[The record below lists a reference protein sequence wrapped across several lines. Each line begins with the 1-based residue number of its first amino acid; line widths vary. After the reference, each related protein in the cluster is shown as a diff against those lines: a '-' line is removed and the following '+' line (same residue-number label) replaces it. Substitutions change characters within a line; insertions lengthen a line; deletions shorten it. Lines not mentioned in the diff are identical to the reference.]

1 MSALPKIVKKY
12 LNQHNVIAHESSEAE
27 ASASRWVEV
36 SVLED
41 QLGRVQVFFSS
52 DNLLDLNKLR
62 QQTGRN
68 LRAISLKSLKKI
80 LDRAGLATIPA
91 FDELLNL
98 ETIIDERLL
107 KTDSLILYSGNA
119 GEYFKISDPGQLKK
133 SAASRVLD
141 VCCELPDD
149 ALSYE
154 KFLERDEAAINNS
167 LANFTTLRIQK
178 RLQETLEIPPLPE
191 TAKAIINLRSDPDA
205 DVDKLSKIVEQ
216 DPSLA
221 AQVVS
226 WASSSYYSAPG
237 SVRSI
242 QDAIF
247 RVLGYDLVMNLAL
260 GLSLG
265 KSLSMPKDSPEG
277 YKSYWQE
284 AVYVAAMQAQL
295 LNLIPQELRPP
306 FGMAYLSGLLHNFG
320 NLILSHAFPP
330 HFEQYC
336 RLQEVNPHLSPQQLE
351 MHLLGINRDQIAA
364 ALLKGWNLPGEV
376 IYGIR
381 YQNALYYQ
389 GLYFDFS
396 RLNHIS
402 LSFLKSQ
409 GILPGTPGKIS
420 NQLLDSLH
428 IDKELIPET
437 VKRVRESIPEL
448 DMIVK
453 NLTSE

>member
-12 LNQHNVIAHESSEAE
+12 LNQHNVVAHASNEEFSNKSS
-27 ASASRWVEV
+27 WVEV

-41 QLGRVQVFFSS
+41 QLGRLQVFFPS
-52 DNLLDLNKLR
+52 NKLLDLNKLR
-62 QQTGRN
+62 QVTGRD
-68 LRAISLKSLKKI
+68 LKAISHKSLKQI
-80 LDRAGLATIPA
+80 LDRAGLASIPA
-91 FDELLNL
+91 FDALLNL
-98 ETIIDERLL
+98 ETIIDESLL
-107 KTDSLILYSGNA
+107 KMELLTLYSGNA
-119 GEYFKISDPGQLKK
+119 GEYFNIRDPRQLKQS
-133 SAASRVLD
+133 SASKILD
-141 VCCELPDD
+141 VCCDIPDKNTI
-149 ALSYE
+149 YE
-154 KFLERDEAAINNS
+154 NFLDRDESDINNS
-167 LANFTTLRIQK
+167 LSTFTTLRIQK

-191 TAKAIINLRSDPDA
+191 TANAIINLRSDPDA
-205 DVDKLSKIVEQ
+205 DVDKLSKIVER
-216 DPSLA
+216 DPSLS

-265 KSLSMPKDSPEG
+265 KTLSMPKDSPEG
-277 YKSYWQE
+277 FKSYWQE
-284 AVYVAAMQAQL
+284 AVYSAAMQASL
-295 LNLIPQELRPP
+295 LNLIPRELRPP

-330 HFEQYC
+330 HYQQYC
-336 RLQEVNPHLSPQQLE
+336 RLQEVNPHLTPQQLE

-381 YQNALYYQ
+381 YQNAPYYQ
-389 GLYFDFS
+389 GVYFDFAL
-396 RLNHIS
+396 LNYISIS
-402 LSFLKSQ
+402 LLKRY
-409 GILPGTPGKIS
+409 GILPGIPGEIS
-420 NQLLDSLH
+420 DQMFESLH
-428 IDKELIPET
+428 MDKTQIAET
-437 VKRVRESIPEL
+437 MDRVRESVPEL

-453 NLTSE
+453 NLSME